1 MEVEHRLALHADLVS
16 DDVVRRPELGDPYE
30 CAHPPEDIGNS
41 RMRLAHVSIYGHS
54 VHRLQTMEEKASP
67 SCAVFVEEVRTAE
80 IWADFPAGEGR
91 S

>member
-1 MEVEHRLALHADLVS
+1 
-16 DDVVRRPELGDPYE
+16 
-30 CAHPPEDIGNS
+30 
-41 RMRLAHVSIYGHS
+41 MRLAHVSIYGHS